1 MRVDDEHRLTGW
13 HLLAFLG
20 ELVLWGCA
28 ARLGWTVGTGGLRW
42 VSATAALVAIVG
54 VWSIW
59 AAPRARRR
67 LALRPRLVL
76 IAVLG
81 VLVAVGFVV
90 AGRVP
95 EVVLTLV
102 STCTVVLAQSRD
114 SATRSDHP
122 GQSP

>member
-1 MRVDDEHRLTGW
+1 M
-13 HLLAFLG
+13 
-20 ELVLWGCA
+20 
-28 ARLGWTVGTGGLRW
+28 
-42 VSATAALVAIVG
+42 SATAALVAIVG